1 MCGRETFR
9 MERIVKLFV
18 RFRPLC
24 LQYLQPTTTRLQMSK
39 FWRCFQNTDSQPFEF
54 YKHEFDAGNRPERAQ
69 TVLKK
74 GHSCDTTVA
83 LLAFNCGSFADSKRL
98 NEKIARLFLQFKV
111 GFPFRLEIFGG
122 CTFVHIIHRHPRFF
136 GAAFHRSLSV
146 RAQGPY
152 SLPRQLSTVP
162 LLRAQKRSTP
172 VLLLLL

>member
-54 YKHEFDAGNRPERAQ
+54 YRHEFDAGNRPERAQ

-98 NEKIARLFLQFKV
+98 NEKIARLFQRFKV

-122 CTFVHIIHRHPRFF
+122 CTFVHIIHRHPRFSEPPF
-136 GAAFHRSLSV
+136 TDRCRCVPKV
-146 RAQGPY
+146 RIH
-152 SLPRQLSTVP
+152 LPVSYPPFRF
-162 LLRAQKRSTP
+162 
-172 VLLLLL
+172 

>member
-24 LQYLQPTTTRLQMSK
+24 LRYLQPTTTRLQMSK

-54 YKHEFDAGNRPERAQ
+54 YRHEFDAGNRPERAQ

-83 LLAFNCGSFADSKRL
+83 LLAFNCGSFANSKRRNGKTDGL
-98 NEKIARLFLQFKV
+98 LRWFKT
-111 GFPFRLEIFGG
+111 GFPLWLENFGG
-122 CTFVHIIHRHPRFF
+122 CGFVHIIRHHQNQETHPDPPCREGAKDKGCLRKDKTIRIASTFF
-136 GAAFHRSLSV
+136 
-146 RAQGPY
+146 Y
-152 SLPRQLSTVP
+152 
-162 LLRAQKRSTP
+162 
-172 VLLLLL
+172 